1 MLPDL
6 TVKEVLTYVAR
17 LKFLDDNQDA
27 DINERVRRFK
37 LLGLMMRYI
46 FS

>member
-27 DINERVRRFK
+27 DINERVSGFGV
-37 LLGLMMRYI
+37 LGFIMGYI
-46 FS
+46 V